1 MHKSSRVPNFFRR
14 IALTGWRKSP
24 YFTFSS
30 SYAVVRRWLL
40 SQLYARHKS
49 VLSVGC
55 GSGEL
60 ERELVKLGRKVTG
73 LDICFEML
81 QVARR
86 RGVKQVVLGD
96 ALHLPFQASSFD
108 LVMFPEAIGYFELDE
123 VLPGVA
129 RVLKPRGNLLI
140 TAYPRNFPADKNYK
154 NRSVA
159 ELTRG
164 LENSGFKIANRKL
177 LTANRNRVTEVAVES
192 RCQIIY
198 ILAAKRTDG

>member
-1 MHKSSRVPNFFRR
+1 M
-14 IALTGWRKSP
+14 
-24 YFTFSS
+24 
-30 SYAVVRRWLL
+30 RRWLIAR
-40 SQLYARHKS
+40 LYARHKH

-60 ERELVKLGRKVTG
+60 ERDLVHLGRKVTG
-73 LDICFEML
+73 MDICFEML
-81 QVARR
+81 QAARR
-86 RGVKQVVLGD
+86 RGVKNVVVGD
-96 ALHLPFQASSFD
+96 ALNLPFAESSFD

-140 TAYPRNFPADKNYK
+140 TAYPEGFAADQNYK

-164 LENSGFKIANRKL
+164 LENAGFKTADCKL
-177 LTANRNRVTEVAVES
+177 LTVKRSRVTEVAAES

-198 ILAAKRTDG
+198 ILAAKQTESSGTQT